1 MAEFRFKSTVDAMA
15 RKKRTEA
22 NRPAQINFRPSAELM
37 RRLRFV
43 SEALGIDLANLS
55 RMIITE
61 CLSTYEERARRAKGD
76 S

>member
-43 SEALGIDLANLS
+43 SEALGIAFRSSGAFFVRAQALRDNHS
-55 RMIITE
+55 RE
-61 CLSTYEERARRAKGD
+61 VR
-76 S
+76 